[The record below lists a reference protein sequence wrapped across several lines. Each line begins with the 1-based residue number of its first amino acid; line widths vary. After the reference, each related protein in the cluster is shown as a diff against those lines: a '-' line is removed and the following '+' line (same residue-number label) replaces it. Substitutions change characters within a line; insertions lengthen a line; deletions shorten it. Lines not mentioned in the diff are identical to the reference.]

1 VPIKDMRAGDFDGDG
16 LTDLFYTRANQ
27 WQVWYG
33 RTRAWTPTQTS
44 GEPITRLLFGE
55 FDAVRGTDVVG
66 TLGGGWSYSSG
77 STQSWARLNV
87 RLTSSFS
94 NAVAADFDGNG
105 RTDIAIGD
113 GQRWRYSRDGNSP
126 LVTMRNGDSRLPY
139 PSLNR
144 LPIGRFDGG
153 TRHQVISFSLTAEG
167 SAPNIRYLPGE
178 WLVIWRG
185 PGSGNFSAR
194 SAQTMR

>member
-1 VPIKDMRAGDFDGDG
+1 MRVGDFDGDG
-16 LTDLFYTRANQ
+16 LADLFYTRASQ

-44 GEPITRLLFGE
+44 GEPISRLLFGE
-55 FDAVRGTDVVG
+55 FDAVPGTDVVG
-66 TLGGGWSYSSG
+66 TLGAGWSYSSG
-77 STQSWARLNV
+77 AAQSWARLNG
-87 RLTSSFS
+87 RLTRSFS

-113 GQRWRYSRDGNSP
+113 GQRWRYSRDGSSP
-126 LVTMRNGDSRLPY
+126 LTAMRDGDSRLPY
-139 PSLNR
+139 PALNR
-144 LPIGRFDGG
+144 LAIGRFDGG
-153 TRHQVISFSLTAEG
+153 RQDKVISFSLTAEG
-167 SAPNIRYLPGE
+167 NAPNIRYLPGE

-185 PGSGNFSAR
+185 PGSGSFSSR